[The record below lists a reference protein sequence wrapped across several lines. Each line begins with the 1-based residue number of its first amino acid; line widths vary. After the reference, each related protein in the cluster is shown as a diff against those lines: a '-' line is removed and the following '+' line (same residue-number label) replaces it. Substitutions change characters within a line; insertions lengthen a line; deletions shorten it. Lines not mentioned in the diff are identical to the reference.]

1 MHIVAWIPLK
11 HIIYSEQ
18 TDQDQQGSKTVD
30 KEYKK

>member
-1 MHIVAWIPLK
+1 MHIVAWK